1 MLKSGNFAFAFREY
15 RHGGSTEA
23 QKKEFFEQIDITE
36 K

>member
-1 MLKSGNFAFAFREY
+1 MLKSSTFALAFREH
-15 RHGGSTEA
+15 RHGGPAEA